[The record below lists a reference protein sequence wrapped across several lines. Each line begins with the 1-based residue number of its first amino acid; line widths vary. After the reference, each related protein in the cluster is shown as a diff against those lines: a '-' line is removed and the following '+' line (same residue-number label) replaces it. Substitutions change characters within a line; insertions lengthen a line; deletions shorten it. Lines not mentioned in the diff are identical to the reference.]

1 MFFDARSAKLLTPGA
16 HLVIPGCPGLRLVA
30 TASTRA
36 WVYRFKV
43 DGLMKQTKIGLW
55 PAMPAASAAAKWQ
68 ALRDAR
74 ASGEDV
80 QAIQRPKPTPKTYA
94 VADLVNDY
102 ITGHVRERRGEAG
115 ALASERAL
123 LRFLAE
129 SHVLARKQAT
139 SVTRADCFDALD
151 VRKAIPT
158 AAARLRSLLG
168 AAWDYALDAGRLP
181 GESVNWW
188 RLVMRGRLK
197 SKGKI
202 VGGVH
207 LGTAKRVLS
216 RAEVAELL
224 AWLPNMHA
232 LGRDVTVMYLWT
244 CCRCCEIV
252 GMRPEHIKREG
263 AVLWWTIPASLTKN
277 AGNPRAVDHRV
288 PLLGRALEVVQRRLG
303 GVGESG
309 WLFWTERGGQYTQN
323 DFSTYLY
330 SLNPTS
336 AKSRARQGEG
346 LVLPVLGW
354 TAHDLR
360 RTGRTLLAEMGCPQ
374 EVAEAILG
382 HLPTVIVGTY
392 NRSSYDAQRV
402 EWLGRLS
409 QALTA

>member
-1 MFFDARSAKLLTPGA
+1 MFFDARAAKLLTPGS

-30 TASTRA
+30 TATTRA
-36 WVYRFKV
+36 WVYRFK
-43 DGLMKQTKIGLW
+43 DSAGLMKQTKIGLW

-129 SHVLARKQAT
+129 SHVLARKQAA

-151 VRKAIPT
+151 ARKATPT
-158 AAARLRSLLG
+158 AAMHLRALLG
-168 AAWDYALDAGRLP
+168 AAWDYALDSGRLTEAP
-181 GESVNWW
+181 NWW

-207 LGTAKRVLS
+207 LGTAKRVLTI
-216 RAEVAELL
+216 AEVRELL
-224 AWLPNMHA
+224 AWLPNMHS
-232 LGRDVTVMYLWT
+232 LGRDVTLLYLMT
-244 CCRCCEIV
+244 CCRGGEIV
-252 GMRPEHIKREG
+252 RMRPEHIKREG
-263 AVLWWTIPASLTKN
+263 AVWWWTIPASLTKN

-288 PLLGRALEVVQRRLG
+288 PLLGRALEVVQRRVG

-330 SLNPTS
+330 SLHPDS

-346 LVLPVLGW
+346 LALPVLGW

-382 HLPTVIVGTY
+382 HLPSVIVGTY

-409 QALTA
+409 QALG